1 MKTKLLYIINNSEE
15 PVYELD
21 SYISALDI
29 DSKQNIAWDE
39 LKEIALTGE
48 LQQRF
53 IALTVISENKPF
65 YLEQLASELISERH
79 FAKNELILRPI
90 INICSTLEKEEHIS
104 FMKDVLDYAAKNERE
119 FLYEL
124 TLRNLLTTNSWR
136 IVVKEL
142 EETIS
147 VSDELT
153 TVDMLAF
160 FISEHGIQCYKNLVV
175 LFPSRIQRIVYELDK
190 KIIRR
195 LNESYQKLDK

>member
-21 SYISALDI
+21 SYISGLYI
-29 DSKQNIAWDE
+29 DSKKKIAWDE

-53 IALTVISENKPF
+53 IALTVISENKPV

-90 INICSTLEKEEHIS
+90 INICSTLKKEEHIS
-104 FMKDVLDYAAKNERE
+104 FMKDVLDYAAKNKRE

-124 TLRNLLTTNSWR
+124 TLRNVLSTNSWR
-136 IVVKEL
+136 IVIKEL
-142 EETIS
+142 VETIS

-160 FISEHGIQCYKNLVV
+160 FISEHGNRCYKNLVE
-175 LFPSRIQRIVYELDK
+175 LLPLKTQRIVFELNK
-190 KIIRR
+190 KITKR